1 MAAIWGGQAGPALRD
16 PPGVED
22 TSDLRYSFRR
32 KTSLRL

>member
-1 MAAIWGGQAGPALRD
+1 MAAAWGGKAGPALRD
-16 PPGVED
+16 QPYVED

>member
-1 MAAIWGGQAGPALRD
+1 MPATWGGQAGPALRD
-16 PPGVED
+16 QLYVED